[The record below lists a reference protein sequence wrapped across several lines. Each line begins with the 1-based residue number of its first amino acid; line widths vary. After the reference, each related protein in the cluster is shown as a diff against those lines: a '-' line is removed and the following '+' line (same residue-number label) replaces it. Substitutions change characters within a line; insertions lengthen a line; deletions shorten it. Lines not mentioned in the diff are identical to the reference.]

1 MSKKY
6 SLLDS
11 EMKEWEH
18 KYRRVIDPSEYVILR
33 IDGRAFHTF
42 TRGLDKPFDSNLKD
56 SMVYTSEALAKGI
69 QGVRPL
75 LRMSKN
81 THAFPGRDP
90 YDTADKWVNDL
101 HTHGTSLVK
110 YSQISSNEL
119 NINEEDLEN
128 ARLALAW
135 VGQYLPMLWD

>member
-56 SMVYTSEALAKGI
+56 SMVYTAKALAKEI
-69 QGVRPL
+69 QGVRL
-75 LRMSKN
+75 VYTQSDELVLS
-81 THAFPGRDP
+81 
-90 YDTADKWVNDL
+90 
-101 HTHGTSLVK
+101 SLG
-110 YSQISSNEL
+110 
-119 NINEEDLEN
+119 EDE
-128 ARLALAW
+128 
-135 VGQYLPMLWD
+135 

>member
-42 TRGLDKPFDSNLKD
+42 TRGLDKPFDRANKVSGGAACSRLQPGG
-56 SMVYTSEALAKGI
+56 SE
-69 QGVRPL
+69 RPL
-75 LRMSKN
+75 SE
-81 THAFPGRDP
+81 PGQPTKRQ
-90 YDTADKWVNDL
+90 TV
-101 HTHGTSLVK
+101 
-110 YSQISSNEL
+110 
-119 NINEEDLEN
+119 
-128 ARLALAW
+128 
-135 VGQYLPMLWD
+135 

>member
-42 TRGLDKPFDSNLKD
+42 TRGLDKPFDSNIKD

-69 QGVRPL
+69 QGVRL
-75 LRMSKN
+75 
-81 THAFPGRDP
+81 AVEG
-90 YDTADKWVNDL
+90 
-101 HTHGTSLVK
+101 VK
-110 YSQISSNEL
+110 
-119 NINEEDLEN
+119 
-128 ARLALAW
+128 
-135 VGQYLPMLWD
+135 

>member
-42 TRGLDKPFDSNLKD
+42 TRGLDKPFDRANKLKAR
-56 SMVYTSEALAKGI
+56 SYKEAD
-69 QGVRPL
+69 
-75 LRMSKN
+75 
-81 THAFPGRDP
+81 F
-90 YDTADKWVNDL
+90 
-101 HTHGTSLVK
+101 LV
-110 YSQISSNEL
+110 
-119 NINEEDLEN
+119 
-128 ARLALAW
+128 RLA
-135 VGQYLPMLWD
+135 VEGVK